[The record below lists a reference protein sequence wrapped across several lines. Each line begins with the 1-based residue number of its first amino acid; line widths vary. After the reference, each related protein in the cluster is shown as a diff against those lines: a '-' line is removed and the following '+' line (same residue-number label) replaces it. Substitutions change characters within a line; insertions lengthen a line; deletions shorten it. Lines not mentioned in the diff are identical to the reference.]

1 MQEGVSSRQLDT
13 RAARQGIRAT
23 NSTVQISLDYL
34 ACLKDNSGDASE
46 CRDLS
51 KLYLQCRMDRYSTG
65 YLTGYLY
72 Q

>member
-1 MQEGVSSRQLDT
+1 MQKGVSSKQLNT
-13 RAARQGIRAT
+13 RAARQGIRA
-23 NSTVQISLDYL
+23 STSIMQISLDYL

-65 YLTGYLY
+65 YFTGYLY